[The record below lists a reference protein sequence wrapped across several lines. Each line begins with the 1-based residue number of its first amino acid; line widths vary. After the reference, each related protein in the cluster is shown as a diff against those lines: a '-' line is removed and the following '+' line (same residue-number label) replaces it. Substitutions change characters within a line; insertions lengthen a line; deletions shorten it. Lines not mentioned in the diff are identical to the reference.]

1 VFRLSNLVVSI
12 GRGSYEARILE
23 ARIKQRIL
31 LQVCGGTLMKKRI
44 GWLAGILMMAVA
56 SLGAAAAQDNAPSGA
71 AHVVATS
78 TTDTASS
85 AATSTTVP
93 QLQPRDTRYRLC
105 AGDSF
110 DVSFELSPEF
120 NQTVTVQPD
129 GYVTLKSVGDVRVL
143 DQSVPQLTQ
152 TLREAYGKILNDPLI
167 VVVLKDFQK
176 PYFIADGQ
184 LGHPGRYDMRGNL
197 TLTEAVAIAGGFTD
211 NAKHS
216 QVLLF
221 RRVSDQWMSAK
232 IFNLKKMEKSG
243 DLHEDPLLHP
253 GDMLFVPKNALSK
266 IKPFLP
272 YTGIGANAALV
283 QP

>member
-1 VFRLSNLVVSI
+1 
-12 GRGSYEARILE
+12 
-23 ARIKQRIL
+23 
-31 LQVCGGTLMKKRI
+31 MKKRI
-44 GWLAGILMMAVA
+44 GRLAGILMMAVA
-56 SLGAAAAQDNAPSGA
+56 ALGLASAQEGSQSGA
-71 AHVVATS
+71 AQVVAGS
-78 TTDTASS
+78 NPDTASS
-85 AATSTTVP
+85 SSSATAP
-93 QLQPRDTRYRLC
+93 KLQPRDTRYRLC

-120 NQTVTVQPD
+120 NQTVLVQPD
-129 GYVTLKSVGDVRVL
+129 GFVTLKSVGDVKVL
-143 DQSVPQLTQ
+143 DQTVPQLTQ

-184 LGHPGRYDMRGNL
+184 LGHPGRYEMRGNL

-211 NAKHS
+211 TAKHS

-221 RRVSDQWMSAK
+221 RRVSDEWMSAK
-232 IFNLKKMEKSG
+232 IFNLNKMEKSG

-253 GDMLFVPKNALSK
+253 GDRLFVPKNPLSK

-272 YTGIGANAALV
+272 YAGLGANAAIL
-283 QP
+283 P